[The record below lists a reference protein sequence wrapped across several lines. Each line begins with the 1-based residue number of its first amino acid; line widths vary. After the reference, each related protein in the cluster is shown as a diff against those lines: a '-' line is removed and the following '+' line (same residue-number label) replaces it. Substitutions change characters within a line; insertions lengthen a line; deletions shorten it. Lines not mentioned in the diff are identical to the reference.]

1 MEPRT
6 GTAGSGAP
14 PGQVNAVAGGRVD
27 GSVVQAGAIH
37 GGVHLYPAAAAA
49 VALPVPRQLPPVPRR
64 LVGREADLAA
74 LDRSLGDAPQPAD
87 VTLVVT
93 GPAGVGKTAL
103 AAQWLRGLAG
113 RFPDGQLYA
122 DLRGHAPGGPA
133 DPAEAL
139 GAFLRAFGIAPV
151 PGDLAEGAA
160 LWRSLAAERRIAVLL
175 DNAST
180 SAQVR
185 PLLPGSEHALVVVT
199 SRRRLT
205 GLGIDGAVF
214 RPLGLLPDEASAR
227 LLSQRVGEERVA
239 RERAAAA
246 EVVERCAGLPLAVCL
261 AAARIAARPV
271 QALAVTAE
279 ALGHEADR
287 LAALDVEGETV
298 RNVLDA
304 SFEVLEED
312 AARLYRLLGLLP
324 FPVFTPDVVR
334 VVGGVPAGEAARLLD
349 GLIDVHLLEEV
360 SGGFRFHDLVK
371 LHARACAETVR
382 LAPEG
387 LAAAGRVLD
396 WYLACA
402 TAAEALVTPTH
413 RTLRRDYGSGRPVGA
428 REFGDEA
435 EALGWLDGETTRLAA
450 ALHWAAETGRPT
462 LVWQLAD
469 AMWPLFLRLRPAQL
483 WVEAHRLGLV
493 AARTTGDRDGELRML
508 TSGGNGLRNAGED
521 AEAADWFAEALELA
535 RTAAD
540 RLGQADALYGLSQTH
555 RTAGRLGEAADCLH
569 EAVRLR
575 EAEGYPRGAALA
587 RLALGDVLLASGR
600 AARAVEVITA
610 AHHELTEVRA
620 PYEAAR
626 ALAFLGQAHTVLGA
640 YGRAERCYAQALAQF
655 RSGRARRWEAR
666 VLELGG
672 ELARVDGRAGEAAER
687 FGASLALYRELGAP
701 DAARVADRIGALE
714 RGAGLTPRPG
724 GSPVASG
731 PPPSGPAAG
740 GAPDRGGAAHRSGA
754 TGRDAPPPERPAA
767 GAAGAAEG

>member
-1 MEPRT
+1 M
-6 GTAGSGAP
+6 
-14 PGQVNAVAGGRVD
+14 
-27 GSVVQAGAIH
+27 
-37 GGVHLYPAAAAA
+37 HLYAPAAAT

-64 LVGREADLAA
+64 LVGREDDLAA
-74 LDRSLGDAPQPAD
+74 LDRSLGDAPEAAD

-113 RFPDGQLYA
+113 QFPDGQLYA

-304 SFEVLEED
+304 SFEVLEAD

-324 FPVFTPDVVR
+324 FPVLTPDVVR
-334 VVGGVPAGEAARLLD
+334 VAGGVSAAEADRLLD

-360 SGGFRFHDLVK
+360 NGGFRFHDLVK

-396 WYLACA
+396 WYLASA

-413 RTLRRDYGSGRPVGA
+413 RTLRRDYGSGPVAGA

-435 EALGWLDGETTRLAA
+435 EALGWLDDETARLAA
-450 ALHWAAETGRPT
+450 ALRWAAATDRPA

-469 AMWPLFLRLRPAQL
+469 AMWPLFLRLRPARL
-483 WVEAHRLGLV
+483 WVEAHRLGLA
-493 AARTTGDRDGELRML
+493 AARTAGHRDGELRML

-521 AEAADWFAEALELA
+521 AEAAEWFAEALVAA
-535 RTAAD
+535 RAAAD

-555 RTAGRLGEAADCLH
+555 RTAGRLAEAADCLH
-569 EAVRLR
+569 EAVGLR

-610 AHHELTEVRA
+610 AHRELTELRA

-626 ALAFLGQAHTVLGA
+626 ALAFLGQAHTALGA
-640 YGRAERCYAQALAQF
+640 YGSAERCYTLALAEF

-666 VLELGG
+666 VLELLG
-672 ELARVDGRAGEAAER
+672 ELARAAGRADEAAER
-687 FGASLALYRELGAP
+687 LRASLALYQELGAP
-701 DAARVADRIGALE
+701 DAARVAGRVGAPE
-714 RGAGLTPRPG
+714 GGSGLTPRPG
-724 GSPVASG
+724 G
-731 PPPSGPAAG
+731 GPAPDAAARRGGPAG
-740 GAPDRGGAAHRSGA
+740 VPPDRPANGPAS
-754 TGRDAPPPERPAA
+754 APADGPA
-767 GAAGAAEG
+767 GAADG